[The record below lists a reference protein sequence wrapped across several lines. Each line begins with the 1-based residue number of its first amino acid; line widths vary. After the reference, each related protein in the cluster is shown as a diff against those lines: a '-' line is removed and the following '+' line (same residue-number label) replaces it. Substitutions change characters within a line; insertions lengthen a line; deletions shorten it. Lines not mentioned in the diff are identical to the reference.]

1 MVSRHAVPRHEPPS
15 GDAVGQWRLSHD
27 ATSAALARRL
37 VMQALSRPPKPAAEQ
52 VLRRAVLATSELVA
66 NAVRHARQPLAL
78 EVRRTADGWVVAV
91 TDGEQSGPQVRTPD
105 PLAENGR
112 GLLIID
118 RSTERSGWAPTT
130 KGKVVWFE
138 LWDR

>member
-1 MVSRHAVPRHEPPS
+1 M
-15 GDAVGQWRLSHD
+15 
-27 ATSAALARRL
+27 T
-37 VMQALSRPPKPAAEQ
+37 QALTRPPKPAAEP

-78 EVRRTADGWVVAV
+78 EVRRTAAGWVVAV
-91 TDGEQSGPQVRTPD
+91 TDGDQSGPQARTPD
-105 PLAENGR
+105 PLSENGR

>member
-1 MVSRHAVPRHEPPS
+1 VPRDDPPS

-37 VMQALSRPPKPAAEQ
+37 VSQALSRPPHPAGEQ
-52 VLRRAVLATSELVA
+52 VVRRAILATSELVA

-78 EVRRTADGWVVAV
+78 EVRRTSAGWVIAV
-91 TDGEQSGPQVRTPD
+91 TDGDETEPQPRQPD
-105 PLAENGR
+105 PMSENGR

>member
-1 MVSRHAVPRHEPPS
+1 MVSRRAVPRDEPPP

-37 VMQALSRPPKPAAEQ
+37 VTQALTRPPKPAAEP

-78 EVRRTADGWVVAV
+78 EVRRTAAGWVVAV
-91 TDGEQSGPQVRTPD
+91 TDGDQSGPQVRTPD
-105 PLAENGR
+105 PLSENGR